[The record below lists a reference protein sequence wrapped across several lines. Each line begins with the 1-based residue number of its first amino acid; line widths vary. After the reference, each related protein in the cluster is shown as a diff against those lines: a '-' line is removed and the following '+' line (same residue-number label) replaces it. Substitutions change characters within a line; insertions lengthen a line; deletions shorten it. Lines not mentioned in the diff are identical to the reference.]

1 MGLMPATAAS
11 LGVDSNMIIDPETN
25 IKAGAEYLR
34 ELINLFNFIENNEER
49 LKMAL
54 ASYNGGIGHI
64 SDARALAEKY
74 GADENVWDGSVE
86 KFIQLKRLEQYYN
99 DPVCK
104 NGYFRGDETVKY
116 VSDVMG
122 RWLLFKEKIKD

>member
-1 MGLMPATAAS
+1 ML
-11 LGVDSNMIIDPETN
+11 IDPEAN

-34 ELINLFNFIENNEER
+34 NLIILFNSVENSDER
-49 LKMAL
+49 LKLAL

-74 GADENVWDGSVE
+74 DADEDVWDGSVE

-104 NGYFRGDETVKY
+104 NGYFRGDETVEY
-116 VSDVMG
+116 VRDVVE
-122 RWLLFKEKIKD
+122 RWHLFKERIKE

>member
-1 MGLMPATAAS
+1 M
-11 LGVDSNMIIDPETN
+11 
-25 IKAGAEYLR
+25 KK
-34 ELINLFNFIENNEER
+34 LIVLFNSVENSDER
-49 LKMAL
+49 LKLAL

-74 GADENVWDGSVE
+74 GADEDVWDGSVE

-104 NGYFRGDETVKY
+104 NGYFRGDETVEY
-116 VSDVMG
+116 VRDVVE
-122 RWLLFKEKIKD
+122 RWHLFKERIKE